1 MGRMFGFLGI
11 VIVLAAGAYIYTRQ
25 AQSNPLARVE
35 VTAIKRDLLNIA
47 SAERSYNAAHSA
59 YGSLDALR
67 SAGELTL
74 STDSRGPY
82 SYSAE
87 VSESSFRIVATYTGS
102 DPGMPKT
109 ISVDQNMTFTQEE
122 SGDRVIR

>member
-25 AQSNPLARVE
+25 AQSASPGGSANPLAGVE
-35 VTAIKRDLLNIA
+35 TTAIKRDLMNIA
-47 SAERSYNAAHSA
+47 RAERSYSAAHSG

-67 SAGELTL
+67 SAGELAL
-74 STDSRGPY
+74 PADNRGPY
-82 SYSAE
+82 NYSAE
-87 VSESSFRIVATYTGS
+87 VSDSSFRIVATYTGS

-109 ISVDQNMTFTQEE
+109 ISIDQDMRFTQE
-122 SGDRVIR
+122 

>member
-1 MGRMFGFLGI
+1 MSRMFGFLGL

-25 AQSNPLARVE
+25 AQSANPSGYANPLARVE

-47 SAERSYNAAHSA
+47 RAERSYSAAHSG

-82 SYSAE
+82 NYSAE
-87 VSESSFRIVATYTGS
+87 LSDSSFRIVATYTGS
-102 DPGMPKT
+102 DPGMPKS
-109 ISVDQNMTFTQEE
+109 ISIDQNMTFAQE
-122 SGDRVIR
+122 